1 MKTIHDMRER
11 RTWQQHRH
19 ASPLPIVLGGVIAF
33 GIGLL
38 GVSGIIRTP
47 NLFPQKT
54 QTPAVAP
61 NEASAPGV
69 AIDTAAARIGRAE
82 TAPLLKT
89 CMPMQKPGVDP
100 DQSVKH
106 GDLYRIPRDACAA
119 PGER

>member
-54 QTPAVAP
+54 QTPALAP
-61 NEASAPGV
+61 NEPEAIRAYIV
-69 AIDTAAARIGRAE
+69 AKAIEAQTRPAAA
-82 TAPLLKT
+82 AP
-89 CMPMQKPGVDP
+89 P
-100 DQSVKH
+100 
-106 GDLYRIPRDACAA
+106 AA
-119 PGER
+119 SHE